1 VIKNFIFDID
11 GTLLD
16 SNDFHALAWV
26 QAFDAYGK
34 NVSFKSVRRCM
45 GEGAGQ
51 LLPEFLGQKEIKEI
65 GKDLDKL
72 SGEIFKRKY
81 LAKVRPFP
89 QVRTLFK
96 RIRQS
101 GGRIALASSSDA
113 KEVRKYEKIANI
125 QDLVEHSTS
134 ADDAD
139 KSKPSPDVFHAALKL
154 LGRPKHDS
162 VLVVGDSPFDA
173 LAAKKAKLAAV
184 GVLCGGFSKQILK
197 ANGCRVVFRDPWDLL
212 KNMESVL
219 SLDSKANGV
228 ISVKRGAI
236 GS

>member
-1 VIKNFIFDID
+1 MIKHFIFDID

-16 SNDFHALAWV
+16 SNDFHAQAWV
-26 QAFDAYGK
+26 QAFDAYGIK
-34 NVSFKSVRRCM
+34 IPFKSVRRFM
-45 GEGAGQ
+45 GKGADQ
-51 LLPEFLGQKEIKEI
+51 LLPEFLSRIEIKEI

-89 QVRTLFK
+89 QVRALFK

-113 KEVRKYEKIANI
+113 EEVKKYEQIANI

-139 KSKPSPDVFHAALKL
+139 KSKPAPDVFHAALKL
-154 LGRPKHDS
+154 LGHPKHDT
-162 VLVVGDSPFDA
+162 VLVIGDSPFDA
-173 LAAKKAKLAAV
+173 LAAKKAKLLAV
-184 GVLCGGFSKQILK
+184 GVLCGGFTKRILK
-197 ANGCRVVFRDPWDLL
+197 ANGCLEVFEDPRDLL
-212 KNMESVL
+212 KSIESL
-219 SLDSKANGV
+219 LNLDSMK
-228 ISVKRGAI
+228 S
-236 GS
+236 